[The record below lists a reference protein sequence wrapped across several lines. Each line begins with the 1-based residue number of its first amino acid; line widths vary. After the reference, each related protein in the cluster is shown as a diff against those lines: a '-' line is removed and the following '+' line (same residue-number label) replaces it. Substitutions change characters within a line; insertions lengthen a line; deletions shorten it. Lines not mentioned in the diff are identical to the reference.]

1 MVLYVSSMVAKLFQL
16 GIFFFLSQKDI
27 VSPSEVV
34 MIKMR
39 DENIGERSKRVNS
52 SPYFHRGR
60 MSCILITSKM
70 IV

>member
-1 MVLYVSSMVAKLFQL
+1 MVLSVSSMVAKLFQL
-16 GIFFFLSQKDI
+16 GIFFLAKKDI
-27 VSPSEVV
+27 ASPSVV
-34 MIKMR
+34 TAIKMR

-60 MSCILITSKM
+60 ISFILITSKM